1 MAGVY
6 LDDGRFED
14 SVRYCGVCRSPC
26 PAGRLD
32 AETFNPAG
40 QVEGLDVKVR
50 SVAGLFYDMCPC
62 GGVIEEDGVWLIF
75 SNNVLDCYIG
85 RAVRE
90 MTGMD
95 EIPSFRARGGVVESG
110 DG

>member
-1 MAGVY
+1 MMAV
-6 LDDGRFED
+6 LRIR
-14 SVRYCGVCRSPC
+14 VRYCGGWRSPC

-62 GGVIEEDGVWLIF
+62 GGVIGEDGVWLIF
-75 SNNVLDCYIG
+75 SNDVLDCYIG

-95 EIPSFRARGGVVESG
+95 EIPSFRARGGVVETG

>member
-1 MAGVY
+1 M
-6 LDDGRFED
+6 
-14 SVRYCGVCRSPC
+14 
-26 PAGRLD
+26 
-32 AETFNPAG
+32 
-40 QVEGLDVKVR
+40 KVR

-62 GGVIEEDGVWLIF
+62 GGVIGEDGVWLIF
-75 SNNVLDCYIG
+75 SNDVLDCYIG

-95 EIPSFRARGGVVESG
+95 EIPSFRARGGMVGIG